1 LSHWIDDTD
10 VANVADDAGVADDA
24 DDTECIQVLNDRV

>member
-1 LSHWIDDTD
+1 LSRWIDDTD
-10 VANVADDAGVADDA
+10 VADVADDAGVADDA